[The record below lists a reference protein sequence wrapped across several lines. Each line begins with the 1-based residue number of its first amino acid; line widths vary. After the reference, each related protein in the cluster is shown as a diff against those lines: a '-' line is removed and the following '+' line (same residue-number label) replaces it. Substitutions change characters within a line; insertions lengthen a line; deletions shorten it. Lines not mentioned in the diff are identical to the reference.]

1 MKRFLKTKR
10 SGVWAV
16 LVTASVVALLISNT
30 IAGKMLSLAWLGP
43 IGSMAKNIT
52 VAAIVFPISYIL
64 SSVFS
69 EVYGYEDSR
78 FTCYLSFAFNLVMV
92 IFYEIA
98 IALPGEGPTYQDLH
112 NGLGV
117 LVASLTAYVI
127 GDFFRDKIFAKMKD
141 NANKGGFVVRSVAS
155 AFVGELVDSAI
166 FATLLQL
173 LVIGIATFSIKS
185 IAVSSVIYAIL
196 KAGYELIVSPFTVA
210 LIKKIEILEQAA
222 SE

>member
-1 MKRFLKTKR
+1 MEKFLKTKK
-10 SGVWAV
+10 SGVWAI
-16 LVTASVVALLISNT
+16 LVAASVVALLISNT
-30 IAGKMLSLAWLGP
+30 IAGKMLSLAWLGS
-43 IGSMAKNIT
+43 IGSVARNIT
-52 VAAIVFPISYIL
+52 VSVIVFPISYIL

-117 LVASLTAYVI
+117 LVASLTAYLI

-141 NANKGGFVVRSVAS
+141 RANKGGFVVRSIAS
-155 AFVGELVDSAI
+155 AFVGELVDSII
-166 FATLLQL
+166 FATLLQI
-173 LVIGIATFSIKS
+173 LVIGLATFSVKS
-185 IAVSSVIYAIL
+185 IVISSVIYAFL
-196 KAGYELIVSPFTVA
+196 KAGYELIISPFTVM
-210 LIKKIEILEQAA
+210 LISKVRAFERAVEA
-222 SE
+222 

>member
-1 MKRFLKTKR
+1 MKQFLKTKR

-16 LVTASVVALLISNT
+16 LVAASVVALLISNT

-52 VAAIVFPISYIL
+52 VGVIVFPISYIL

-69 EVYGYEDSR
+69 EVYGYKDSR

-127 GDFFRDKIFAKMKD
+127 GDFFRDKIFAKMKND
-141 NANKGGFVVRSVAS
+141 ANKGGFVVRSVAS

-196 KAGYELIVSPFTVA
+196 KAGYELIVSPLTVA